1 MRNSESLIQGVDLF
15 QSKVFADNRGI
26 FYEGFSSEQLAEQK
40 LDFLPKQMNIS
51 VSQKNVLRGIHF
63 SLNNHKQRKL
73 LNCVSGKILD
83 ILIDLRM
90 ESPTFLKIEKF
101 ELSGMDG
108 KCLYIPSG
116 VGHSFLALE
125 NETKIVYL
133 MDSQYKPQ
141 CEYTISPFSPEFV
154 IDWPKVEFIQS
165 ERDREA
171 PTWGEFK
178 KTRTQVRDE

>member
-1 MRNSESLIQGVDLF
+1 MRNSESLIYGVDLY
-15 QSKVFADNRGI
+15 QSKVFTDNRGV
-26 FYEGFSSEQLAEQK
+26 FYEGFSSEQLVGQK

-51 VSQKNVLRGIHF
+51 VSQKNVLRGMHF
-63 SLNNHKQRKL
+63 SLNNHKQRKV

-90 ESPTFLKIEKF
+90 DSPTFLKIEKF

-108 KCLYIPSG
+108 KRLYIPSG

-125 NETKIVYL
+125 NETKVVYL
-133 MDSQYKPQ
+133 MDSQYTPQ
-141 CEYTISPFSPEFV
+141 YEYTVSPFSPEFA

-165 ERDREA
+165 ERDRKA

-178 KTRTQVRDE
+178 KTKMQVWDE